1 MQKCSLSLFGGINMS
16 EQAQVNFMWKY
27 VATGLGSFL
36 LGLSVMFANSTLTD
50 TTDYGQYGREKAGL
64 YVRLDSIDKELSEVK
79 ESDKEL
85 RATLSEL
92 NKAIVDLRIEIAR
105 WADASKDS

>member
-1 MQKCSLSLFGGINMS
+1 
-16 EQAQVNFMWKY
+16 MWKY
-27 VATGLGSFL
+27 AATGLGSFL
-36 LGLSVMFANSTLTD
+36 LGLSVMFANTALTD
-50 TTDYGQYGREKAGL
+50 TIDHGQYSREKAGL
-64 YVRLDSIDKELSEVK
+64 YARLDSIDEELSEVK

-105 WADASKDS
+105 WADASKD

>member
-1 MQKCSLSLFGGINMS
+1 MA

-27 VATGLGSFL
+27 AATGLGSFL
-36 LGLSVMFANSTLTD
+36 LGLSVMFANTAIQD
-50 TTDYGQYGREKAGL
+50 TVDHGQYAREKAGL
-64 YVRLDSIDKELSEVK
+64 YARLDSIDKELSEVK

-105 WADASKDS
+105 WADASKNE

>member
-1 MQKCSLSLFGGINMS
+1 MA
-16 EQAQVNFMWKY
+16 EQTQVNFMWKY
-27 VATGLGSFL
+27 IATGLGSFL
-36 LGLSVMFANSTLTD
+36 LGLLVMFADNALTD
-50 TTDYGQYGREKAGL
+50 TIDHGQYSREKAGL
-64 YVRLDSIDKELSEVK
+64 YARLDSIDEELSEVK

-105 WADASKDS
+105 WADASKDE